1 MQLVYYPDERL
12 SRVCI
17 PAQEFSELGVAKR
30 ATVRDRRIKLSVDM
44 WKIMEDNNGVGL
56 AAPQVGLNHRMFVW
70 RYNHANCAVWNPILT
85 WLEGEE
91 EAVEGCLSLPGISV
105 VVKRAKASTLSG
117 TGEDGSPFCMIGNS
131 ILTRIWQHEID
142 HLDGKLII
150 DNMNRNETI
159 SNRKALKR
167 LRKKTVS

>member
-1 MQLVYYPDERL
+1 MQLVYYPDTRL

-17 PAQEFSELGVAKR
+17 PAQEFSGLGAPKKATTRVRR
-30 ATVRDRRIKLSVDM
+30 ATLSADM
-44 WKIMEDNNGVGL
+44 WKIMEDNNGAGL

-70 RYNHANCAVWNPILT
+70 RYNHANCAVWNPRLT

-105 VVKRAKASTLSG
+105 IVNRAKESTLDG
-117 TGEDGSPFCMIGNS
+117 TGIDGSPFFMIGNS

-159 SNRKALKR
+159 ANKKALKR